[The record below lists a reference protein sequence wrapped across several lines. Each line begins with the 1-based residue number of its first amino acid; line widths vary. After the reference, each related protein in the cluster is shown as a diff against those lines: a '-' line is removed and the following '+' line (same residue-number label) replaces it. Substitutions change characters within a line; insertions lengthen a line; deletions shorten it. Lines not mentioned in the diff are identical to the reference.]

1 MTLLTL
7 VLFADYARK
16 FESAHLKKVG
26 DLKPRDVIE
35 EEDTVGQMHR
45 GHTLDMA
52 TWSQTPG
59 YRKDSTYIARATS
72 AAGTLRAVILT

>member
-1 MTLLTL
+1 MQRQMTLLTL

-35 EEDTVGQMHR
+35 EEDTVGQMH
-45 GHTLDMA
+45 
-52 TWSQTPG
+52 S
-59 YRKDSTYIARATS
+59 
-72 AAGTLRAVILT
+72 GTRVRHGQLVADPRLL